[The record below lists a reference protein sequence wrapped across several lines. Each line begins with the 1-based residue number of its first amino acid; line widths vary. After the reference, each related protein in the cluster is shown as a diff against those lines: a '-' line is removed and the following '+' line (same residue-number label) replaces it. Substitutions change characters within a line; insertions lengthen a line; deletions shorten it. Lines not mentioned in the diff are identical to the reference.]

1 MKLRFTDKDVEA
13 FASASGDRNPLHMSD
28 KYATTTPM
36 GTRIVHGA
44 LVAWSCA
51 RHALP
56 TGAVVSS
63 LRANFYSP
71 TEINRDYVMEV
82 EGQWNAKL
90 FDGRRL
96 LANFEFTVGEPDV
109 NSFAQP
115 AKYSKSFFPRTE
127 ARTDEPSTLNQD
139 QYGRYFPDLP
149 ALNLGLGNDWLAV
162 GLAATSYFVGM
173 EFPGQRALL
182 KKFTLQHGSVEPSV
196 GNLHASLGGTR
207 AMTRGLVKTKLELRT
222 KDGPVFVADIG
233 AFILNRPSE
242 PNVARDTRRIENGAV
257 AITGGS
263 RGIGLALAQS
273 FRSHGHKVHVLARTQ
288 TAIENEPVDL
298 LDLDALDLAAGKIE
312 ESVEPLTTLIL
323 NATGPLREFA
333 IDGSHLDRI
342 ERYLTEEIGLLL
354 RPMTRLI
361 SLLEDAKGTC
371 VFISSNILQEADL
384 SQMPPYWGHYA
395 AAKAA
400 GERIIAAASRTYPGI
415 RFRVIRLPAVGT
427 GLIFRPQILPTLT
440 PDAVANRIYASLASD
455 LDQKPFDIISLSDE
469 IK

>member
-1 MKLRFTDKDVEA
+1 MKLRFTDKDVES

-44 LVAWSCA
+44 LVAWTCA

-96 LANFEFTVGEPDV
+96 LANFEFTVGESGV
-109 NSFAQP
+109 NSSTQH

-162 GLAATSYFVGM
+162 GLATTSYFVGM

-182 KKFTLQHGSVEPSV
+182 KKFTLQRGSVEPSV
-196 GNLHASLGGTR
+196 GNLHASLGGTK

-222 KDGPVFVADIG
+222 KDGPVFVANIG

-273 FRSHGHKVHVLARTQ
+273 FQSHGHKVHVLARTQ
-288 TAIENEPVDL
+288 TAMENEPVDL
-298 LDLDALDLAAGKIE
+298 LDLDALDLAAVKIG

-323 NATGPLREFA
+323 NATSPLQEFA
-333 IDGSHLDRI
+333 IDSNHLDRI
-342 ERYLTEEIGLLL
+342 EKYLTEEIGLLL
-354 RPMTRLI
+354 GPMTRLI

-400 GERIIAAASRTYPGI
+400 GERLIAAASRTYPRI
-415 RFRVIRLPAVGT
+415 RFRVIRLPAVET
-427 GLIFRPQILPTLT
+427 GLIFRPQILPMLT
-440 PDAVANRIYASLASD
+440 PDAVANRIYASLVSD
-455 LDQKPFDIISLSDE
+455 LDQKPFDIIGLSDE
-469 IK
+469 IE

>member
-56 TGAVVSS
+56 TGAAVST
-63 LRANFYSP
+63 LQANFHSP
-71 TEINRDYVMEV
+71 AEINRDYEMEM
-82 EGQWNAKL
+82 EGQWNVKL

-96 LANFEFTVGEPDV
+96 LANFEFTEGEPDV
-109 NSFAQP
+109 NSSAQP
-115 AKYSKSFFPRTE
+115 AEYSKSSFPRTE
-127 ARTDEPSTLNQD
+127 ARTDEPRTLVED

-182 KKFTLQHGSVEPSV
+182 RKFTLQQGSVEPSI
-196 GNLHASLGGTR
+196 GTLHASLGSTR
-207 AMTRGLVKTKLELRT
+207 AMARGLVKTKLELRT
-222 KDGPVFVADIG
+222 NDGRVFVSNIG
-233 AFILNRPSE
+233 AFILNKPSE
-242 PNVARDTRRIENGAV
+242 PNVAQHTRHIQSGAV

-288 TAIENEPVDL
+288 TAVENTPVDL
-298 LDLDALDLAAGKIE
+298 LDLDALELVAGKIE
-312 ESVEPLTTLIL
+312 GGDKPITTLIL
-323 NATGPLREFA
+323 NATGPLLEFA
-333 IDGSHLDRI
+333 LDSDHLDRI
-342 ERYLTEEIGLLL
+342 EKYLTEEIGILL
-354 RPMTRLI
+354 RPMTRLLP
-361 SLLEDAKGTC
+361 LLEEAKGTC
-371 VFISSNILQEADL
+371 VFISSKILQEADL
-384 SQMPPYWGHYA
+384 SQIPPYWGHYA

-400 GERIIAAASRTYPGI
+400 GERLIAAASRTYPRI

-427 GLIFRPQILPTLT
+427 GLIFRPQILPMLT
-440 PDAVANRIYASLASD
+440 PDAVANRIYDSLISD

-469 IK
+469 IE

>member
-1 MKLRFTDKDVEA
+1 VKLRFTDKDVEA

-28 KYATTTPM
+28 RYATTTPM

-96 LANFEFTVGEPDV
+96 LARFEFTAGEPDV
-109 NSFAQP
+109 NSSAQL
-115 AKYSKSFFPRTE
+115 AKYSKSSFPRTE
-127 ARTDEPSTLNQD
+127 ARTDEHRTLDQD
-139 QYGRYFPDLP
+139 TYGRYFPDLL

-196 GNLHASLGGTR
+196 GNLHASLDGTR
-207 AMTRGLVKTKLELRT
+207 AMARGLVKTKLELRT

-233 AFILNRPSE
+233 AFTLKNPSE

-288 TAIENEPVDL
+288 TASENEPVDL
-298 LDLDALDLAAGKIE
+298 LDLDALELAAGKIE

-323 NATGPLREFA
+323 NATSPLQEFA
-333 IDGSHLDRI
+333 IDSNHLDRI
-342 ERYLTEEIGLLL
+342 EKYLTEEIGLLL

-371 VFISSNILQEADL
+371 VFISSDILHEADL

-400 GERIIAAASRTYPGI
+400 GERLIAAASRTYPRI

-427 GLIFRPQILPTLT
+427 GLVFRPQILPILT
-440 PDAVANRIYASLASD
+440 PDSVANRIYASLASD
-455 LDQKPFDIISLSDE
+455 LDQKPFDIIGLSDE
-469 IK
+469 IE